1 MVTLEVDLPVLN
13 AVNNTGA
20 PGPSQWHIETT
31 PEALA
36 LFTTFEAGL
45 RGLAALKGIEVPAN
59 HFSSNLL
66 ENNIAVDNTTLF
78 VVSGCKCVLV
88 YAQVRSP
95 SLTLAMYVLTDSIC
109 AALGGP
115 SISAL
120 LFLLR
125 VRMS

>member
-78 VVSGCKCVLV
+78 VVSGGHPLPTPGSTITVMVTLWQRV
-88 YAQVRSP
+88 TPAEAGLAEDVQFGLN
-95 SLTLAMYVLTDSIC
+95 LTFVPTN
-109 AALGGP
+109 
-115 SISAL
+115 
-120 LFLLR
+120 
-125 VRMS
+125 